1 MFELSLLFLITA
13 TLVKIV
19 PYLLLILLPFRSY
32 YRYSLLKTMGAV
44 FFFIIIFVLGAHL
57 ILPVGSTLLEWQIY
71 YSTSASLLGLLLCFM
86 LIKGNFFKIIFNFFV
101 ILCYA
106 KDVDYYGIYLEAY
119 ILNTKTLGL
128 DLGALVFCYILV
140 LAFTF
145 PFMWLF
151 VTKLLLP
158 VIQKKEQ
165 AAFWDFLWIVP
176 FSFYALY
183 HLGMDP
189 DDSLAKAFI
198 NGKNALPI
206 QLAWS
211 TGTFLSFGMM
221 LQMLKEN
228 IQNELLNNK
237 LQVAALRID
246 LQRKEFDRLNNTI
259 EETRRSRHN
268 LRQHLVLIKHYVQEG
283 DLPSLDN
290 YLNKYIKAMDK
301 DASLTVCENS
311 YFNAIIQHYYS
322 LAKEKNIE
330 VELAFDLPK
339 DLPLP
344 ETDTAVLLGNM
355 FENALEACERQTS
368 GRHFIQAKGAM
379 VSGNM
384 LAITVKNSFD
394 HEIHKVGDAFI
405 SSKRDAKGIG
415 TESIRIIA
423 ERYNGLAKFK
433 INEGV
438 FEASV
443 LLSTQPDAPQSDK

>member
-1 MFELSLLFLITA
+1 MFELSLLFLFTA

-44 FFFIIIFVLGAHL
+44 FSFIIIFVLGAHL

-71 YSTSASLLGLLLCFM
+71 YSTSASLLGLLLSFM

-368 GRHFIQAKGAM
+368 GRRFIQAKGAM

-433 INEGV
+433 INDGV